1 MSEAI
6 DFFRYCNEDFHQ
18 LAVDKFSDL
27 IGAATILS
35 QKYEDL
41 DSKKLIDVC

>member
-1 MSEAI
+1 MSDAI
-6 DFFRYCNEDFHQ
+6 QFFRYCNEDFQQ
-18 LAVDKFSDL
+18 LAVDKFNDL

-41 DSKKLIDVC
+41 DAKNN